1 MNAYIKTVKSLLAAS
16 KDKDALEVFKL
27 QNITSYIYSHDNFN
41 GGIDFYNIDISVPTS
56 LYVKLKEQNKIDV
69 IQNSINSAFNEV
81 TRANESITVRQVLL
95 IPQSDLDDDIL
106 NIVDDSQLWKAG
118 YYKMFISHLTGNK
131 DTASRLKTAL
141 LDYGITGF
149 VAHEDITPTKEWQD
163 EVEKALYT
171 MDVLCAII
179 VPNFIT
185 SKWCD
190 QELGFAMGRRKL
202 IIPIKK
208 EADPYGFVG
217 KYQGIQSKGKK
228 VSEVANEVFEALCK
242 NEYSKAAYTKILA
255 DLFINSKNKSEA
267 VKWINLL
274 SSARD
279 LDTSIIMYIH
289 SNYSNNDNL
298 NNKDVIQIANKLFAQ
313 YSMNDI
319 SVRQTIVDTYNRDDL
334 PF

>member
-1 MNAYIKTVKSLLAAS
+1 M
-16 KDKDALEVFKL
+16 
-27 QNITSYIYSHDNFN
+27 
-41 GGIDFYNIDISVPTS
+41 
-56 LYVKLKEQNKIDV
+56 YVKLKEQNKIDA
-69 IQNSINSAFNEV
+69 IQKSINSAFDDV
-81 TRANESITVRQVLL
+81 TRANESIDVRQVLL

-118 YYKMFISHLTGNK
+118 YYKMFISHLTANK
-131 DTASRLKTAL
+131 DTASRLKSAL
-141 LDYGITGF
+141 LDYEI
-149 VAHEDITPTKEWQD
+149 
-163 EVEKALYT
+163 EKALYT

-202 IIPIKK
+202 VIPIKK
-208 EADPYGFVG
+208 EADPYGFIG

-228 VSEVANEVFEALCK
+228 VSEVANEVFGVLGK
-242 NEYSKAAYTKILA
+242 NEYSKATYTKILA

-267 VKWINLL
+267 IKWINLL

-279 LDTSIIMYIH
+279 LDASIIMYIH

-319 SVRQTIVDTYNRDDL
+319 SIRQTIIETYNRDDL